1 MLSIPPIQ
9 RQYILHGHFLEELLV
24 EIALD
29 NEAAEFALLQG
40 LFENVFFDGVDA
52 DKSIYMYRLRL
63 SNTMATILSLFVHGG
78 VPVRVVKHDAVGA
91 GQVNT
96 DAAASS

>member
-9 RQYILHGHFLEELLV
+9 LEYILHGHFLEELLIK
-24 EIALD
+24 IALD

-40 LFENVFFDGVDA
+40 LFENVFFDGVHA
-52 DKSIYMYRLRL
+52 DKSIDMHRLGL
-63 SNTMATILSLFVHGG
+63 PDTMATILSLFVHRG
-78 VPVRVVKHDAVGA
+78 VPVRVVKHDAIGTC
-91 GQVNT
+91 QVNT